1 MMRKELS
8 KILLIM
14 TVIFLGFSACKK
26 DKGNYDYTELPE
38 FKVDTMGNGTV
49 KEVTQFEVLTIQP
62 EINYAGDAA
71 NLSYLWRI
79 FRREGKTTIDT
90 LATEKNLNRSIENQP
105 GKYFVELQVR
115 QTSSGITEVVTYRVD
130 VIEKNALPRGLMV
143 FEEHADRIDLSL
155 ITSAIFLNGAAVQ
168 ENILKDIFFASNG
181 ERLTGKPVQVQISGN
196 SVYLLTTNDMK
207 EVDAARFTIT
217 RNFNG
222 FFFNSP
228 PISKQPKFIAE
239 DGKSLVNDKDV
250 FIGNGASFSAPG
262 FAADGK
268 PYEPAPFIMPT
279 RYSFMIY
286 DQLNTRYLLAP
297 SLSNKLSVYTNMGN
311 KALFNPASTGKQMVL
326 QGMGFPVNDVGTAY
340 KSSWGIFKNPVD
352 NNVRELMIIN
362 EPDGPQARIDISSA
376 PEILQATT
384 FVAGELNA
392 FCIYGANNKLYRIQ
406 ADLVSGNVS
415 TNSAAGFTAP
425 SDEIITAIDILRTT
439 NKMIFVATWSP
450 TKAVGKLYLLNL
462 NEVNGAVS
470 TILKEWT
477 GFGKIISINLKNI

>member
-1 MMRKELS
+1 MRRKLS
-8 KILLIM
+8 NVLLVM
-14 TVIFLGFSACKK
+14 AVISLGFFACKK

-38 FKVDTMGNGTV
+38 FKVDTAGIGNV
-49 KEVTQFEVLTIQP
+49 MEVTQFNALVIQP
-62 EINYAGDAA
+62 KINFKGEES
-71 NLSYLWRI
+71 NLSYIWRI
-79 FRREGKTTIDT
+79 FRREGKTIIDT
-90 LATEKNLNRSIENQP
+90 LATEKNLNKTIPNQP

-115 QTSSGITEVVTYRVD
+115 QSPSGITEVVSYKVD

-143 FEEHADRIDLSL
+143 FEEHTDRIDLSL
-155 ITSAIFLNGAAVQ
+155 ITSPVFLSGASVQ
-168 ENILKDIFFASNG
+168 ENILKDIFFANNG
-181 ERLTGKPVQVQISGN
+181 ERLTGKPVQVQMIGR
-196 SVYLLTTNDMK
+196 SVYLLTSNDMR
-207 EVDAARFTIT
+207 EVDATRFTVT
-217 RNFNG
+217 RNFDG
-222 FFFNSP
+222 LFFNTP
-228 PISKQPKFIAE
+228 PVYKQPKFVGS

-250 FIGNGASFSAPG
+250 YIGNGASFSAPV
-262 FAADGK
+262 FAVDGK
-268 PYEPAPFIMPT
+268 PYEAAPYIMPT

-297 SLSNKLSVYTNMGN
+297 ELSNKLSIYTMVGN

-326 QGMGFPVNDVGTAY
+326 QGMGFPVNNVGTAY

-362 EPDGPQARIDISSA
+362 EPNGPQARIDISSA

-384 FVAGELNA
+384 FAAGELNA

-406 ADLVSGNVS
+406 ADLVSGTVS

-450 TKAVGKLYLLNL
+450 TKAAGKLYLLSL
-462 NEVNGAVS
+462 NEVNGSISSV
-470 TILKEWT
+470 LKEWT